1 MRKSTVLILA
11 YLPYYL
17 NDFINMCVTD
27 YVAWVWLDYAQRL
40 LVLAILYVAFRRGDV
55 TNTDLGLVRL
65 PLKRLLAWTT
75 VTAAAAMAYLC
86 LSEFVLAPYFPKGA
100 LGSVPF
106 DTDSPLFLFDLTAG
120 LALVGFS
127 EELVCRGLTLSA
139 LRTKLSVPAL
149 YAVSALLFS
158 LMHWSL
164 STHTLVDAFIYGL
177 IFVPATL
184 ATGSIWP
191 TTAVHFLVNFV
202 LYTLQRSGGSRS
214 ALSFPLFPM
223 VYFSCIP

>member
-17 NDFINMCVTD
+17 NDFMNIYVTD
-27 YVAWVWLDYAQRL
+27 YATWVCLDYLQRF
-40 LVLAILYVAFRRGDV
+40 LVLAILFAAFRRGLV
-55 TNTDLGLVRL
+55 TGPDLGLVKL
-65 PLKRLLAWTT
+65 PIKRFLAWTA
-75 VTAAAAMAYLC
+75 VTAAAAMAYLW
-86 LSEFVLAPYFPKGA
+86 LSEFVLAPYFPKGS

-120 LALVGFS
+120 LVLVGFS
-127 EELVCRGLTLSA
+127 EEIVCRGLTLST
-139 LRTKLSVPAL
+139 LRSKLSVPAL
-149 YAVSALLFS
+149 YAASALLFS

-164 STHTLVDAFIYGL
+164 STHTLVDAFVYGL

-191 TTAVHFLVNFV
+191 TTVVHFLVNFV
-202 LYTLQRSGGSRS
+202 LYT
-214 ALSFPLFPM
+214 M
-223 VYFSCIP
+223 

>member
-1 MRKSTVLILA
+1 MRKSTVLVLA

-17 NDFINMCVTD
+17 NDFINMYVTD
-27 YVAWVWLDYAQRL
+27 YVTWVGLDYLQRF
-40 LVLAILYVAFRRGDV
+40 LVLAILYVALRRGDV
-55 TNTDLGLVRL
+55 TGPDLGLVRL
-65 PLKRLLAWTT
+65 PLKRFLAWTG

-86 LSEFVLAPYFPKGA
+86 LSEFVLAPYFPKGS

-106 DTDSPLFLFDLTAG
+106 DPDSPLFLFDLTGG
-120 LALVGFS
+120 LVLVGFS
-127 EELVCRGLTLSA
+127 EEIVCRGLALSTL
-139 LRTKLSVPAL
+139 RDRLSVPAL

-164 STHTLVDAFIYGL
+164 STHTLVDAFVYGL

-191 TTAVHFLVNFV
+191 TTVVHFLVNFV
-202 LYTLQRSGGSRS
+202 LYT
-214 ALSFPLFPM
+214 M
-223 VYFSCIP
+223 